1 MALVPEE
8 VERYVEAHTT
18 AHPDLLDRLAQ
29 ETRATLRAPQM
40 LTGPVE
46 GRLLQFLAFA
56 TSARRV
62 LELGTY
68 SGYSA
73 LSLAA
78 GLPPEGEIHTCEI
91 DEQHAEVARRY
102 VAESPHADRIHVHL
116 GPALETIE
124 RLGGEWDLA
133 FVDADKESYPE
144 YYEAVLPRLAE
155 RGLMVV
161 DNTLA
166 GGRVVD
172 PGDDERARLIADF
185 NDHVMR
191 DERSVCVILTVRD
204 GVTLI
209 RKAP

>member
-1 MALVPEE
+1 
-8 VERYVEAHTT
+8 
-18 AHPDLLDRLAQ
+18 
-29 ETRATLRAPQM
+29 M

-78 GLPPEGEIHTCEI
+78 GLPPAGEVHTCEI

-102 VAESPHADRIHVHL
+102 VAESLHADRIHVHL

-191 DERSVCVILTVRD
+191 DERSVCVILTIRD

>member
-8 VERYVEAHTT
+8 VEQYVEEHTT
-18 AHPDLLDRLAQ
+18 PHPDLLGRLAE

-56 TSARRV
+56 TGARRV

-73 LSLAA
+73 LSLAG
-78 GLPPEGEIHTCEI
+78 GLPLDGEIHSCEI

-102 VAESPHADRIHVHL
+102 IADSHYADRIHVHL

-133 FVDADKESYPE
+133 FVDADKQSYPD

-204 GVTLI
+204 GITLI
-209 RKAP
+209 RRAS